1 MIPVEEVLG
10 EDSLSSSKRRSKYK
24 SKNKHSGQ
32 NQPRTD
38 ERASLES
45 SSKVEDYK
53 EEKDRNTVSDL
64 KEEQGPA
71 LQQSPQES
79 QEASRET
86 VVMFFKDANAYIEHF
101 ESVLSQSQGDI
112 RVNVVI
118 RSQDSISTKKVP
130 SNIFLYTGEVWWN
143 IHKNRELEGYYKK
156 VVNIDG

>member
-1 MIPVEEVLG
+1 MA
-10 EDSLSSSKRRSKYK
+10 SSKRRSKYK
-24 SKNKHSGQ
+24 SKNKHFGQ
-32 NQPRTD
+32 NQFRVDDNPSQ
-38 ERASLES
+38 EEA
-45 SSKVEDYK
+45 SSKIEENKK
-53 EEKDRNTVSDL
+53 EKVQQET
-64 KEEQGPA
+64 QGSK
-71 LQQSPQES
+71 LEQQSSQES
-79 QEASRET
+79 LKPFGE
-86 VVMFFKDANAYIEHF
+86 VIVMFFNDANAYIEHF